1 MQKIVIIKI
10 HHSHNNIIIVMITI
24 GLFFRRNGVVNWC
37 SRCTFAGGYILSRC
51 IFELCKFTR
60 Q

>member
-1 MQKIVIIKI
+1 MQKIVIIII
-10 HHSHNNIIIVMITI
+10 HHSHDNIIVMITI
-24 GLFFRRNGVVNWC
+24 GLFFRRNGVVNGC

-60 Q
+60 L